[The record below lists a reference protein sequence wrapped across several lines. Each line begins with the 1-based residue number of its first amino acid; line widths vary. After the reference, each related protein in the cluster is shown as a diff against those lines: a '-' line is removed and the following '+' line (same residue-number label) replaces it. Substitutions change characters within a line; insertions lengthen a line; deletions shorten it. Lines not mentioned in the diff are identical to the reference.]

1 MGFLVDSVI
10 LHLIFPAEKLM
21 KIQQLA
27 QCLLHQ
33 QRVSVRDVAR
43 FVGKASASIRAIWQ
57 APLHYRALQF
67 LINSVM
73 PESLG
78 QTEHATM
85 KFNANL
91 NLTKEAESNL
101 TWWISL
107 DRKMP
112 IQSPILSQIS
122 SRTIESDASNKG
134 WGARQGELSTGGRWS
149 QEESSHHINYLE
161 LLAAF
166 LALQSFAKHS
176 RSMTIQMKMDNVTAV
191 TYINKLG
198 GTHSPLLCQLAL
210 TIREWSLQRKIFLI
224 TEHLPGKENVA
235 VDQESRLMKDRCDWM
250 LNPQVFSQI
259 QQAMGPLQ
267 IDLFASRL
275 TKQLPIFYSWRPD
288 PEAQGTDAFNQDW
301 SQRRGFANPPWCLI
315 ARCLS
320 QVKKQVARVVM
331 ITPLWA
337 SQPWYP
343 TILEMLEDFLRLLP
357 SWEGLVIK
365 QDRTEQDRTS

>member
-1 MGFLVDSVI
+1 M
-10 LHLIFPAEKLM
+10 
-21 KIQQLA
+21 
-27 QCLLHQ
+27 
-33 QRVSVRDVAR
+33 
-43 FVGKASASIRAIWQ
+43 ASPI
-57 APLHYRALQF
+57 ALQSTAVSDQ
-67 LINSVM
+67 LSDAR
-73 PESLG
+73 
-78 QTEHATM
+78 EHW
-85 KFNANL
+85 L
-91 NLTKEAESNL
+91 NRACNYEIQFQLEEAESNL

-107 DRKMP
+107 DRKVP
-112 IQSPILSQIS
+112 VQSSILSRIS
-122 SRTIESDASNKG
+122 SMTIESDASNKG

-191 TYINKLG
+191 AYINKLG
-198 GTHSPLLCQLAL
+198 ATHSPLLCQLVL
-210 TIREWSLQRKIFLI
+210 TIREWSLQRKIFLVA
-224 TEHLPGKENVA
+224 EHLPGKENVA
-235 VDQESRLMKDRCDWM
+235 ADQESRLMKDRCDWM

-259 QQAMGPLQ
+259 QQAMGLLQ

-320 QVKKQVARVVM
+320 QVKKQVATRRHKEQM
-331 ITPLWA
+331 RSIKTGLRGGD
-337 SQPWYP
+337 SP
-343 TILEMLEDFLRLLP
+343 TLH
-357 SWEGLVIK
+357 GA
-365 QDRTEQDRTS
+365 